1 MTSGRY
7 LDALQRC
14 DDALGFVEDV
24 RHELAAAGRELPIE
38 AANMRAF
45 LSKTL
50 DALQV
55 VETRLHT
62 ASNHIRRAA

>member
-1 MTSGRY
+1 MA
-7 LDALQRC
+7 ALEHC

-24 RHELAAAGRELPIE
+24 RHELRKAQDSLPIY
-38 AANMRAF
+38 ADNLRAF
-45 LSKTL
+45 LSKTS
-50 DALQV
+50 DALEV